1 MENPLQSFFLGV
13 TSRTAERSP
22 SGRDPGIPFSAS
34 RRSHRHITRHMQE
47 QRLNCSPHP
56 HKHCNACALG
66 RSNVLVWA
74 QSLSAGA
81 TDGGLPTP
89 TNPQKKQDGR
99 WWLGEKRHSLVLGVI
114 SLRAPSPQERAA
126 ARARMWLRLPR
137 RQGRTKSTH
146 LGRLV
151 WKGASAKLWLS
162 WAMSRSTS
170 AYGWASEAKPWCW
183 VLRRCCPG

>member
-1 MENPLQSFFLGV
+1 MENLLQSFFLGV

-22 SGRDPGIPFSAS
+22 SGRGIPFSAS

-89 TNPQKKQDGR
+89 TNPRKKQDGR

-126 ARARMWLRLPR
+126 RQRERGCGCACLAGRAAQKALTWAGWSGRGH
-137 RQGRTKSTH
+137 RQSCG
-146 LGRLV
+146 
-151 WKGASAKLWLS
+151 
-162 WAMSRSTS
+162 
-170 AYGWASEAKPWCW
+170 
-183 VLRRCCPG
+183 